1 MSSHVQDVTP
11 ARTAAGPLL
20 VLLAASLWGTTG
32 TAQAF
37 APAGATPVSV
47 GSARIVFGGLLL
59 LAYAWLRGELPALAV
74 ARRALGRRGPYL
86 LVLGAAGVA
95 AYQLCF
101 FSAVARTGVAVG
113 TVVTIGSAPVFTGLL
128 VWLTHGGRPA
138 GRWFAATAVAVAGC
152 ASLTLG
158 GRHAGAEIGGVLLA
172 LASGLGYAAY
182 AIVSAK
188 LIRLTGSVAAVM
200 GALFG
205 GGAVVLLPVLALS
218 HPGWLATPSGA
229 LVAAHLA
236 VVTTAAGYLLYGR
249 ALRTT
254 PVATSATL
262 ALMEPAVATVL
273 GLLVLDEHLGVTGIA
288 GLALVAT
295 ALVALAVP
303 ARRSSREA
311 CPPRG
316 AGGATRAGR
325 RTKRVR

>member
-1 MSSHVQDVTP
+1 MSSHADVQNVTP
-11 ARTAAGPLL
+11 VRTSAGPLL

-37 APAGATPVSV
+37 APAAAGPVSV
-47 GSARIVFGGLLL
+47 GAARIVFGGFAL
-59 LAYAWLRGELPALAV
+59 LAFAALRGELPALGGLW
-74 ARRALGRRGPYL
+74 RRLGRRAPYL

-113 TVVTIGSAPVFTGLL
+113 TIVTIGSAPVFTGLL
-128 VWLTHGGRPA
+128 VWLTRGGRPA
-138 GRWFAATAVAVAGC
+138 ARWFAATVVAVTGC
-152 ASLTLG
+152 AILTLG
-158 GRHAGAEIGGVLLA
+158 GRHAGVEIGGVFLG

-182 AIVSAK
+182 AIVSAAM
-188 LIRLTGSVAAVM
+188 IRVTGSVPAVM

-205 GGAVVLLPVLALS
+205 GGAVALLPVLVLS

-236 VVTTAAGYLLYGR
+236 VVTTAVAYLLYGR

-273 GLLVLDEHLGVTGIA
+273 GLVVLGEHLGATGVV
-288 GLALVAT
+288 GLVLVG
-295 ALVALAVP
+295 VALAVLAVP
-303 ARRSSREA
+303 SR
-311 CPPRG
+311 
-316 AGGATRAGR
+316 GR
-325 RTKRVR
+325 